1 MAERVIL
8 ITGASGGLAQA
19 IVKKLPSSDQLIL
32 LGRDEK
38 KLEKLY
44 GKRAKTALYSCN
56 ITDEKEVER
65 LIEQLYQH
73 FGRIDILIN
82 NAGFG
87 SFKTY
92 ENYTDA
98 EIRDMFAVNTFA
110 VMLFSR
116 LIGEKMAKTGHG
128 HIVNIASMAGLMAT
142 SKASVYA
149 ASKFAVIGFSNSL
162 RLELADKKVYV
173 TTVNPGPISTGF
185 FDTADPSG
193 NYLKSVGRF
202 TLSPE
207 KVADKIITNL
217 GKNKREINLPPLLNA
232 AHKAYTLFPKTAD
245 FLSRKVFNFK

>member
-44 GKRAKTALYSCN
+44 GKRAKTALYSCD
-56 ITDEKEVER
+56 ITDENEVEE
-65 LIEQLYQH
+65 LIKQLYQR

-110 VMLFSR
+110 VMLFLVLSVRRWQR
-116 LIGEKMAKTGHG
+116 LVMG
-128 HIVNIASMAGLMAT
+128 
-142 SKASVYA
+142 
-149 ASKFAVIGFSNSL
+149 
-162 RLELADKKVYV
+162 
-173 TTVNPGPISTGF
+173 
-185 FDTADPSG
+185 
-193 NYLKSVGRF
+193 
-202 TLSPE
+202 TLSTSL
-207 KVADKIITNL
+207 VWRGLWQQARL
-217 GKNKREINLPPLLNA
+217 RSMRQASLQSL
-232 AHKAYTLFPKTAD
+232 
-245 FLSRKVFNFK
+245 VFQIVCA